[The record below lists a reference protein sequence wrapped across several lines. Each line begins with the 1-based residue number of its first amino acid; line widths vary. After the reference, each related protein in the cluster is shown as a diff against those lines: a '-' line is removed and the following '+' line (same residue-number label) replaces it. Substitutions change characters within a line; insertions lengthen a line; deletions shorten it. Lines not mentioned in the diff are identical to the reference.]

1 MKTSIYCSKAA
12 NLKEVFWQKNRQNP
26 PKIAKYRAKE
36 MEKKSK
42 NLYNIIYEKIC
53 EKSHIYS
60 RYGQKNGEQIMG
72 VLINGRDLTVEE
84 VIRVCREDEEVV
96 LTSEAVSNVNKAREY
111 IEKKLDEKAI
121 IYGLTTGFGKF
132 SNIVISTEQAEELQ
146 RNLIISHT
154 CAMGEAYPRRDVRA
168 AMLLRCNA
176 LARGNSGIRIQTLQT
191 LIDMLNKGVH
201 PVIPQKGSLG
211 ASGDLAP
218 LSHIALGLIGEGKVE
233 YKGQI
238 MEAKIAMEKAGIE
251 PVALEAKE
259 GLALN
264 NGTQMLTGVGLN
276 VLWDAMSLQKVS
288 DIACA
293 MTGEALHAIK
303 KAYDHKIHDLRGH
316 LGQIESA
323 ENLRTLLDG
332 SSNALDLQESKV
344 QDAYTLRCA
353 PQVHGAS
360 RDSIRYAY
368 EMISREINA
377 VTDNPIVFPD
387 DDEVISG
394 GNFHGQPMALTF
406 DFLKIAISE
415 LANISERR
423 TERLVNPAL
432 SEGLPAFLTKHGGVC
447 SGFMIAQYAAA
458 SMVSENKVYDHPASV
473 DSIPSSANQEDHVS
487 MGATS
492 ARTAA
497 MVMDNAQKVIGIEL
511 AAAAQAIW
519 LREEI
524 GEQGIQNLAP
534 ATKAAYDY
542 IRTVSDPVERDIIMH
557 DELVKFDEMIKNDE
571 LLNAVEKVVNLK

>member
-1 MKTSIYCSKAA
+1 MA
-12 NLKEVFWQKNRQNP
+12 
-26 PKIAKYRAKE
+26 
-36 MEKKSK
+36 
-42 NLYNIIYEKIC
+42 
-53 EKSHIYS
+53 
-60 RYGQKNGEQIMG
+60 
-72 VLINGRDLTVEE
+72 VLINGHDLTVEE
-84 VIRVCREDEEVV
+84 VIRVCRNDEEVL
-96 LTSEAVSNVNKAREY
+96 LTDEAVAAVKKARAY
-111 IEKKLDEKAI
+111 IEKKLEEKAV

-132 SNIVISTEQAEELQ
+132 ANVVISPEETADLQ

-154 CAMGEAYPRRDVRA
+154 CALGNPYPRQCVRA

-176 LARGNSGIRIQTLQT
+176 LSRGNSGIRLETLQT

-201 PVIPQKGSLG
+201 PIIPEKGSLG

-218 LSHIALGLIGEGKVE
+218 LSHIALGLIGEGRAE
-233 YKGQI
+233 YMGEVMNAADA
-238 MEAKIAMEKAGIE
+238 MEAAGIT
-251 PVALEAKE
+251 PVVLAAKE

-264 NGTQMLTGVGLN
+264 NGTQMMTAVGVN
-276 VLWDAMSLQKVS
+276 VLWDAMKLQKVA

-293 MTGEALHAIK
+293 LTGEALHAIK
-303 KAYDHKIHDLRGH
+303 KAYDHKVHDLRGH
-316 LGQIESA
+316 AGQKTVA
-323 ENLRTLLDG
+323 ENMLALLDG
-332 SSNALDLQESKV
+332 SANALPLQPTKV
-344 QDAYTLRCA
+344 QDPYTLRCI
-353 PQVHGAS
+353 PQIHGAS
-360 RDSIRYAY
+360 RDAISYAY
-368 EMISREINA
+368 DMVSREINA
-377 VTDNPIVFPD
+377 VTDNPLVFPD

-415 LANISERR
+415 LANVSERR

-487 MGATS
+487 MGTTS

-497 MVMDNAQKVIGIEL
+497 MVLDNTQKVIGIEL

-519 LREEI
+519 LRQEN
-524 GEQGIQNLAP
+524 GEHGIDNLAP

-542 IRTVSDPVERDIIMH
+542 IRSVSAPIDRDVIMH
-557 DELVKFDEMIKNDE
+557 DELVKFDTMIKDGK
-571 LLNAVEKVVNLK
+571 LLEAVEKSVTLK